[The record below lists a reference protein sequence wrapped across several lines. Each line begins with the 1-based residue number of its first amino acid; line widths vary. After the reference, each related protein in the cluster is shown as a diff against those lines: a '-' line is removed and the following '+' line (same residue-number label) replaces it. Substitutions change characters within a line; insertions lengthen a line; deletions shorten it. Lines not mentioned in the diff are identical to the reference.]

1 MEPLVIVALVIVAL
15 VILVGVIV
23 VLFMIGS
30 YLEKAEDKIRSLEEQ
45 VDRMEKRKELDAF
58 VEKWAGDKE
67 MDNPDWHK
75 GE

>member
-1 MEPLVIVALVIVAL
+1 MESL
-15 VILVGVIV
+15 VILALLNFVI
-23 VLFMIGS
+23 S
-30 YLEKAEDKIRSLEEQ
+30 YALCMALCIRLEKAEEKIRSLEVE

-58 VEKWAGDKE
+58 VEKWAGDEE

>member
-1 MEPLVIVALVIVAL
+1 MELLTVVGFLISNTIMLVLIWALC
-15 VILVGVIV
+15 
-23 VLFMIGS
+23 S
-30 YLEKAEDKIRSLEEQ
+30 RLEKTEDKIRSLEEQ

-58 VEKWAGDKE
+58 VEKWAGDEE